1 MSHIVSIPFQCRSL
15 DAVRAACGRLGS
27 RSAKG
32 RRPTDGGADGRATRP
47 LPDHVRVED
56 LGKCHH
62 AIKVPGVTYE
72 VGIVANADGSYDLR
86 WDYFD
91 NALCVAMGGQ
101 NADKF
106 RQTYQIEVA
115 RIEARPQGR
124 AISGVSPAGRHG
136 QASDHAPLL
145 TSRNPPQDR
154 PSLLQED
161 KLRCQTPSHT
171 LISRSPPRET

>member
-15 DAVRAACGRLGS
+15 DAVRAACGRLGFTFCEGQTAY
-27 RSAKG
+27 RWWG
-32 RRPTDGGADGRATRP
+32 RWEGDTP

-115 RIEARPQGR
+115 RIEARRKGAR
-124 AISGVSPAGRHG
+124 F
-136 QASDHAPLL
+136 
-145 TSRNPPQDR
+145 
-154 PSLLQED
+154 QEFRLPD
-161 KLRCQTPSHT
+161 GTVKLRITP
-171 LISRSPPRET
+171 RS